1 MPRGP
6 VRIEWADAEHWPPGR
21 FQPDTTYRIAT
32 IRPGIEIDAS
42 GTMLAFAAETGDNQ
56 PTGPV
61 RPHQAVQLAASGF
74 RRMIGPA
81 VDHPD
86 TEVGP
91 PAVIAAVGARLER
104 FATGNTPLLWLS
116 TGQVDALAMSDI
128 TDSDLERAGQ
138 TDGALGPDGIV
149 IFEEPVPLDVYEL
162 MAGDS
167 DLRATLHGGIRNTH
181 ADGHDWIPLVTLSA
195 QGLALSVWTPG
206 IWSDARYQEGEL
218 LERIWRAARF
228 LGTATS
234 TDSQPTVDRAE
245 RRRRER
251 DLARTPITRTAS
263 QRIVFIRDGRNATVR
278 RQDPTDTG
286 TRVAPHWRRGHI
298 RWVPYGPRD
307 AADRPERPVYI
318 PPTLVNADLVAAG
331 HPLARRIYAYSNE
344 PASDLPD

>member
-167 DLRATLHGGIRNTH
+167 D
-181 ADGHDWIPLVTLSA
+181 
-195 QGLALSVWTPG
+195 
-206 IWSDARYQEGEL
+206 
-218 LERIWRAARF
+218 
-228 LGTATS
+228 
-234 TDSQPTVDRAE
+234 
-245 RRRRER
+245 
-251 DLARTPITRTAS
+251 PITPKAFS
-263 QRIVFIRDGRNATVR
+263 DEIVSSLPKHLVRYEVFERCGHSIFPDDPVNGFRVLREFIQA
-278 RQDPTDTG
+278 
-286 TRVAPHWRRGHI
+286 
-298 RWVPYGPRD
+298 
-307 AADRPERPVYI
+307 
-318 PPTLVNADLVAAG
+318 
-331 HPLARRIYAYSNE
+331 
-344 PASDLPD
+344 